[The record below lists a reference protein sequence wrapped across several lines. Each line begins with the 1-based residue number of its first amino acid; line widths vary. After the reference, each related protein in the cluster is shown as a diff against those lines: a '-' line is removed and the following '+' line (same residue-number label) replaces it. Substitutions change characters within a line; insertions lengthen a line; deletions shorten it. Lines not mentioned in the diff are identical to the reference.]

1 MTRYSSVALISLAL
15 AGSAVGAGLGCANW
29 QATRLY
35 QSGTKALENEQ
46 TVTAVADLE
55 RAAELW
61 PESGEIHNHLGLAY
75 LQAGRRHDA
84 RDAFAR
90 AVALNCSN
98 PSARQNLDL
107 LQGEFGR

>member
-1 MTRYSSVALISLAL
+1 MLSLL
-15 AGSAVGAGLGCANW
+15 LAVGAGPGCAKW

-35 QSGTKALENEQ
+35 QSGTEALEIEQ
-46 TVTAVADLE
+46 TATAIADLE

-61 PESGEIHNHLGLAY
+61 PESGEIQNHLGLAY
-75 LQAGRRHDA
+75 LQAGRRRDA

-98 PSARQNLDL
+98 PSAQHNLTL
-107 LQGEFGR
+107 LQAELGP